1 MIDPFA
7 FVDEGRTF
15 TCAIEEARAPRTD
28 AWWWFR
34 VSTDDRNRY
43 APFRADASDTVSSVR
58 ERIVAYYD
66 ALLARRAAP
75 ATTYWNR
82 GRPAAR
88 RESGTA

>member
-1 MIDPFA
+1 MLDPFA
-7 FVDEGRTF
+7 FVDDGRTF
-15 TCAIEEARAPRTD
+15 TCAIEPARQPRAD

-43 APFRADASDTVSSVR
+43 APFRADASDTMRSVQ

-66 ALLARRAAP
+66 ALLERRATP
-75 ATTYWNR
+75 TSTYWRR

-88 RESGTA
+88 REEDKV